1 MEITT
6 TVRKA
11 ALMRLV
17 TFSAP
22 GNIDVRKALRKLREK
37 VEAEGATAFAESD
50 TELAA
55 GGGFSSE
62 NPTHPVELGLGDAE
76 LRRLDAAFGQAQWDP
91 RVIPEALED
100 VIWELSDEIKAWVE
114 EAEAERVYNRLSDKQ
129 KAAIVKAEERVKKA
143 KKEGN
148 DD

>member
-37 VEAEGATAFAESD
+37 IEEQGSEAFTESD
-50 TELAA
+50 TELSP
-55 GGGFSSE
+55 GGGFASE
-62 NPTHPVELGLGDAE
+62 TPTHPVELDLGDAE
-76 LRRLDAAFGQAQWDP
+76 LRRLDVSFEQAQWDP

-100 VIWELSDEIKAWVE
+100 VIWELSDDIKAWVE
-114 EAEAERVYNRLSDKQ
+114 SIEAERAFNRLSEKQ
-129 KAAIVKAEERVKKA
+129 KAAILEERAVKAE
-143 KKEGN
+143 KEGE

>member
-1 MEITT
+1 MNITT

-17 TFSAP
+17 TFTAP

-37 VEAEGATAFAESD
+37 IEADGAAALTESG

-76 LRRLDAAFGQAQWDP
+76 LRRLGAAFEQAQWDP

-100 VIWELSDEIKAWVE
+100 VIWELADEITAWVE
-114 EAEAERVYNRLSDKQ
+114 EAEAERQWNRMSDKQ
-129 KAAIVKAEERVKKA
+129 RAAILKEREEA
-143 KKEGN
+143 AGTT
-148 DD
+148 

>member
-22 GNIDVRKALRKLREK
+22 GNIDVRKALRKLRVKIE
-37 VEAEGATAFAESD
+37 EQGAEAFAESG
-50 TELAA
+50 TELVPT
-55 GGGFSSE
+55 GGFASE
-62 NPTHPVELGLGDAE
+62 NPTRPVELDLGDAE
-76 LRRLDAAFGQAQWDP
+76 LRRLDAAFEQSTWDP
-91 RVIPEALED
+91 RAIPDALELI
-100 VIWELSDEIKAWVE
+100 IWELADEIKEWVE
-114 EAEAERVYNRLSDKQ
+114 AAEAARKWERLSEKQ
-129 KAAIVKAEERVKKA
+129 KAAILEERAKA
-143 KKEGN
+143 TEKEAK